1 MGMEKESDPLPA
13 PMSAAASSADHTVW
27 VVPDWQ
33 APIGD
38 GANGRVC
45 SIRSFLRTS

>member
-13 PMSAAASSADHTVW
+13 PRLAETSSADHTVW
-27 VVPDWQ
+27 LVPDWQ

-38 GANGRVC
+38 GANARVGSRC
-45 SIRSFLRTS
+45 EVQTTS